1 MLRTLAV
8 GIDSLVFS
16 IVVARRTSSDSMTR
30 TRSSEAQFCG
40 WSMRTGRSVR
50 ARKKSLREVTTE
62 EGPPRAG
69 LGFIG
74 FRVQTLGF
82 RLQDLGLRLQRLG
95 FGFKV

>member
-1 MLRTLAV
+1 
-8 GIDSLVFS
+8 
-16 IVVARRTSSDSMTR
+16 MTR

-50 ARKKSLREVTTE
+50 GPRKKSLREATTE

-82 RLQDLGLRLQRLG
+82 RLQDLGLRFQRLG
-95 FGFKV
+95 FGFRV